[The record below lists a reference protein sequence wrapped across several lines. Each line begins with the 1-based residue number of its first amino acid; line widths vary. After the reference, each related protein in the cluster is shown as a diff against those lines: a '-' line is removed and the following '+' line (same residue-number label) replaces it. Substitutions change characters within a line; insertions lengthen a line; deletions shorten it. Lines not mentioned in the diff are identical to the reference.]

1 MAEITARISDLRTAA
16 GLSESRLAD
25 QSGISRTTFQ
35 RRLAHPAAFTLE
47 EIERLARVLDVD
59 PTWLWRGAAA

>member
-1 MAEITARISDLRTAA
+1 MADITARISDLRTAA

-25 QSGISRTTFQ
+25 SAGISRTKFK
-35 RRLAHPAAFTLE
+35 RRLGHPGAFTLE